1 MLVSEHLGENQKIME
16 IIERF
21 NDMDRAE
28 YEDSI
33 KFEESNHEW
42 RQAA

>member
-1 MLVSEHLGENQKIME
+1 ME

-28 YEDSI
+28 YEDFV